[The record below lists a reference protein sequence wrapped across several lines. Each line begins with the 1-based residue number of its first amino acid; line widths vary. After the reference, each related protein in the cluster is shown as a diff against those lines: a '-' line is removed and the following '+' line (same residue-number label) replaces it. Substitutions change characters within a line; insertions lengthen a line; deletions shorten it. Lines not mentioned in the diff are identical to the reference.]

1 MRGGVKCHMEITQV
15 GGATLICGDCMEA
28 LPTLEDKS
36 VCLIL
41 ADPPFGTTSNAW
53 DKTLDMDA
61 IWPHIRR
68 VRTPAAATLLFAQ
81 QPFASDLIN
90 GNRREYRYEWVYCK
104 RNPVGFYW
112 SHHMP
117 LRAHELI
124 LTFYACLPI
133 YHPQMQSGGKP
144 YIRRHAGGNSTSN
157 YHPSKEYT
165 TVNDGSRYPTDV
177 LSGFEM
183 QRGAHPTQKPTDLL
197 AYLIRTY
204 TDPGD
209 TVLDFCM
216 GSGSTCVAALQ
227 EGRKAIGIELDKGYY
242 DTAVKRCQE
251 ILEAR

>member
-1 MRGGVKCHMEITQV
+1 MEITQV
-15 GGATLICGDCMEA
+15 GDATLICGDCMEV
-28 LPTLEDKS
+28 LPTLEDKN
-36 VCLIL
+36 VNLIL

-81 QPFASDLIN
+81 QPFASDLIS
-90 GNRREYRYEWVYCK
+90 GNRREYRYEWIYCK
-104 RNPVGFYW
+104 RSPVGFFW

-124 LTFYACLPI
+124 LTFYARLPT
-133 YHPQMQSGGKP
+133 YNPQMQSGGKP
-144 YIRRHAGGNSTSN
+144 YVRIQTADKKTTN
-157 YHPSKEYT
+157 YHPCNAYT
-165 TVNDGSRYPTDV
+165 TISDGRRYPTDV

-209 TVLDFCM
+209 MVLDFCM
-216 GSGSTCVAALQ
+216 GSGSTCVAALE
-227 EGRKAIGIELDKGYY
+227 EGRRAIGIELDKGYY
-242 DTAVKRCQE
+242 ETAVRRCRE
-251 ILEAR
+251 ALERKDGQNDYD

>member
-1 MRGGVKCHMEITQV
+1 MEITQV
-15 GGATLICGDCMEA
+15 GDATLVCGDCMEV
-28 LPTLEDKS
+28 LPTLEDKR
-36 VCLIL
+36 VHLIL

-81 QPFASDLIN
+81 QPFASDLIS
-90 GNRREYRYEWVYCK
+90 GNRREYRYEWIYCK
-104 RNPVGFYW
+104 RGAVGFLN
-112 SHHMP
+112 SHKMP

-124 LTFYACLPI
+124 LTFYARLPT
-133 YHPQMQSGGKP
+133 YNPQMQSGGKP
-144 YIRRHAGGNSTSN
+144 YMRRHAGSGIATN
-157 YHPSKEYT
+157 YRPHGARV
-165 TVNDGSRYPTDV
+165 TVSDGSRYPTDV

-183 QRGAHPTQKPTDLL
+183 QHGAHPTQKPTDLL

-209 TVLDFCM
+209 MVLDFCM

-251 ILEAR
+251 ILEAIGHDD

>member
-1 MRGGVKCHMEITQV
+1 MDITQV
-15 GGATLICGDCMEA
+15 GDATLIRGDCMEV
-28 LPTLEDKS
+28 LPTLEDES
-36 VCLIL
+36 VRLIL
-41 ADPPFGTTSNAW
+41 ADPPFDTTSNVW
-53 DKTLDMDA
+53 DRALDMDA

-90 GNRREYRYEWVYCK
+90 SNRREYRYEWIYCK
-104 RNPVGFYW
+104 RGAVGFLN
-112 SHHMP
+112 SHKMP

-124 LTFYACLPI
+124 LTFYMRLPT
-133 YHPQMQSGGKP
+133 YYPQMQSGGKP
-144 YIRRHAGGNSTSN
+144 YIRRHAGDGTTTN
-157 YHPSKEYT
+157 YRSYGASV
-165 TVNDGSRYPTDV
+165 TVSDGSRYPTDV
-177 LSGFEM
+177 LSGFAM

-227 EGRKAIGIELDKGYY
+227 EGRKAIGIELDKDYY

-251 ILEAR
+251 ILEAIGHDD

>member
-1 MRGGVKCHMEITQV
+1 MEITQV
-15 GGATLICGDCMEA
+15 GGATLICGDCMEV

-36 VCLIL
+36 VRLIL

-61 IWPHIRR
+61 IWPHIWR

-81 QPFASDLIN
+81 QPFASDLIS
-90 GNRREYRYEWVYCK
+90 GNRREYRYEWIYCK

-124 LTFYACLPI
+124 LTFYARLPT

-144 YIRRHAGGNSTSN
+144 YIRRHAAGNKASN
-157 YHPSKEYT
+157 YHASQKYT
-165 TVNDGSRYPTDV
+165 TVSNGSRYPTDV
-177 LSGFEM
+177 LSGFAM

-209 TVLDFCM
+209 TVLDFCI

>member
-1 MRGGVKCHMEITQV
+1 MEITQV

-36 VCLIL
+36 VRLIL

-81 QPFASDLIN
+81 QPFASDLIS

-124 LTFYACLPI
+124 LTFYARLPI

-144 YIRRHAGGNSTSN
+144 YIRRHAAGNKASN
-157 YHPSKEYT
+157 YHASKKYT
-165 TVNDGSRYPTDV
+165 TVSNGSRYPTDV
-177 LSGFEM
+177 LSGFAM

-251 ILEAR
+251 ILEARRHDD

>member
-1 MRGGVKCHMEITQV
+1 MEITQV
-15 GGATLICGDCMEA
+15 GDATLICGDCMEV
-28 LPTLEDKS
+28 LPTLENES
-36 VCLIL
+36 VRLIL

-53 DKTLDMDA
+53 DRTLDMDA

-81 QPFASDLIN
+81 QPFASDLIR
-90 GNRREYRYEWVYCK
+90 GNRCEYRYEWVYCK
-104 RNPVGFYW
+104 RNPAGFLN
-112 SHHMP
+112 SHKMP

-124 LTFYACLPI
+124 LTFYARLPK
-133 YHPQMQSGGKP
+133 YNPQMTGGGKP
-144 YIRRHAGGNSTSN
+144 YVRRHAGSGIATNYRPHGTSV
-157 YHPSKEYT
+157 

-177 LSGFEM
+177 LSGFAM

-209 TVLDFCM
+209 TVLDFCT

-227 EGRKAIGIELDKGYY
+227 EGRKAIGIELDKVYY
-242 DTAVKRCQE
+242 DTAIKRCQE
-251 ILEAR
+251 ILEAIGHDD

>member
-1 MRGGVKCHMEITQV
+1 MEITQV
-15 GGATLICGDCMEA
+15 GDATLICGDCMEV

-36 VCLIL
+36 VRLIL

-53 DKTLDMDA
+53 DKVLDMDA

-90 GNRREYRYEWVYCK
+90 SNRREYRYEWIYCK
-104 RNPVGFYW
+104 RGAVGFLN
-112 SHHMP
+112 SHKMP
-117 LRAHELI
+117 LRAHEI
-124 LTFYACLPI
+124 VLTFYQHLPK
-133 YHPQMQSGGKP
+133 YNPQMTGGGKP
-144 YIRRHAGGNSTSN
+144 YVRRNDKGSTTPN
-157 YHPSKEYT
+157 YHRSNAYT
-165 TVNDGSRYPTDV
+165 TISDGRRYPTDV

-209 TVLDFCM
+209 MVLDFCM

-227 EGRKAIGIELDKGYY
+227 EGRKAIGIELNKDYY

-251 ILEAR
+251 ILEAIGHDD

>member
-1 MRGGVKCHMEITQV
+1 MEITQV
-15 GGATLICGDCMEA
+15 GGATLICGDCMEV

-36 VCLIL
+36 VQLIL
-41 ADPPFGTTSNAW
+41 ADPPFGTTSNVW

-81 QPFASDLIN
+81 QPFASDLIS
-90 GNRREYRYEWVYCK
+90 GNCREYRYEWVYCK
-104 RNPVGFYW
+104 RNATGFLN
-112 SHHMP
+112 SHKMP

-124 LTFYACLPI
+124 LTFYARLPT
-133 YHPQMQSGGKP
+133 YNSQMQSGGKP
-144 YIRRHAGGNSTSN
+144 YIRRHAGSGIATN
-157 YHPSKEYT
+157 YRPHGARV
-165 TVNDGSRYPTDV
+165 TVSDGSRYPTDV

-183 QRGAHPTQKPTDLL
+183 QRGAHPTQKPIDLL

-227 EGRKAIGIELDKGYY
+227 EGRKAIGIELDKSYY